1 MLRFVTSITSQL
13 CLFIKRAEQYA
24 LFFPYDTSTPQTFSI
39 SSYLS
44 VSSFTTCNASFF
56 CNSITGRYAE
66 LSSETVSKYKLKGHK
81 TILMVRNV
89 RLVRFKNNLLS
100 MGNVT
105 LSIYPIV
112 ADLG

>member
-1 MLRFVTSITSQL
+1 MLMFVTSITSQL

-24 LFFPYDTSTPQTFSI
+24 VFFPYDTSTPQTFSI

-44 VSSFTTCNASFF
+44 ESSFTTCNASFF

-66 LSSETVSKYKLKGHK
+66 LSSETVSKYKLKGNK
-81 TILMVRNV
+81 TILMVR
-89 RLVRFKNNLLS
+89 LS
-100 MGNVT
+100 ASGGLKTRNVT
-105 LSIYPIV
+105 LSVYPFV